1 MKYIGPFLRINTL
14 NETNVKNQL
23 FHFSKES
30 LKFLSLYSK
39 FGITIKPKDL
49 RIKNISTDDIN
60 ILENI
65 SPLLCI
71 YKKSAAKIVLDNDK
85 IRLDEDSFKKDI
97 LIRSNAFLTLGLLEL
112 CGYYRNTNVEE
123 LQALGEI
130 YFAIAKQQLDFYA
143 SYMRNEEGLFI
154 DKKDVSDSIIN
165 ELRFETK
172 KNNFSYADQGLLM
185 CAFYKYGALEDTAT
199 VQPYKDFSLDILK
212 MLQEYKNDIYPMNC
226 DELLNLCLSLNIF
239 YGYSKSSDALAL
251 LIDFHEYLC
260 ENHLAEIEGNF
271 KLLEL
276 LTLNTKMLY
285 ENSDM
290 LKYKELYDKLYSKL
304 LSYYDEEVSLFVKN
318 EGTNQFTIDEI
329 SLYLINLII
338 NEDDDEN
345 TAMIVNIYRSLIV
358 DSGIALSW
366 PDPPNLD
373 NYERYKNYSMRSE
386 DLIDEQDFKLIS
398 MPTPKDNEYAPIFV
412 KKVEYNRKKNKFKHS
427 KDYLDSNKH
436 LICCFLFIHFLMNKN
451 DTKE

>member
-1 MKYIGPFLRINTL
+1 MKYIGPFLRINSL

-30 LKFLSLYSK
+30 LKFLSLYSE

-71 YKKSAAKIVLDNDK
+71 YKKSDGKVVLDGDK
-85 IRLDEDSFKKDI
+85 IRLNEDSFKKDI
-97 LIRSNAFLTLGLLEL
+97 LIRSNAFLTLSLLEL
-112 CGYYRNTNVEE
+112 CEYYRNTNNED

-130 YFAIAKQQLDFYA
+130 YFAITKQQLDFYA

-154 DKKDVSDSIIN
+154 DKKDVSDSILN

-172 KNNFSYADQGLLM
+172 KNIFSYADQAFLM
-185 CAFYKYGALEDTAT
+185 CAFYKYGTLEDNVS

-212 MLQEYKNDIYPMNC
+212 MLQQYKDDIYVINS
-226 DELLNLCLSLNIF
+226 DELLNLCLALNIF
-239 YGYSKSSDALAL
+239 YQYSKSSDTLAL

-260 ENHLAEIEGNF
+260 ENNLSEIEGNL

-276 LTLNTKMLY
+276 MTLNTKLLF
-285 ENSDM
+285 ENSDLM
-290 LKYKELYDKLYSKL
+290 KYKELYEKLYSKL
-304 LSYYDEEVSLFVKN
+304 ISYYDEDVSLFVKS
-318 EGTNQFTIDEI
+318 ESSNQFTVDEI
-329 SLYLINLII
+329 TLFLINLII
-338 NEDDDEN
+338 NDEDEEN
-345 TAMIVNIYRSLIV
+345 YSMIVNIYRNQLI
-358 DSGIALSW
+358 DSGITLSW

-373 NYERYKNYSMRSE
+373 NCERYRNYSMKSE
-386 DLIDEQDFKLIS
+386 DLIDEQDFKLINI
-398 MPTPKDNEYAPIFV
+398 PTPKDNEYAPIFT
-412 KKVEYNRKKNKFKHS
+412 KKVEYNKKKNKFKHS
-427 KDYLDSNKH
+427 KESLDSTKH
-436 LICCFLFIHFLMNKN
+436 LNCCFLLIHFLMNK
-451 DTKE
+451 TEPKE